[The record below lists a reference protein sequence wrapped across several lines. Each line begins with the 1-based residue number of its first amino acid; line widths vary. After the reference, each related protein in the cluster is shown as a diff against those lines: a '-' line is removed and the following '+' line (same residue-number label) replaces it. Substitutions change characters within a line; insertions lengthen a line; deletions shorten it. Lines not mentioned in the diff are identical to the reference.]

1 MEVISN
7 IQIIIA
13 IIGGLVAGFINTL
26 AGNGSAI
33 TLTILTE
40 VLGLPGNIAN
50 ASNRVGVIFQSSIS
64 TYTFYKHDRLD
75 LSRSKHIIIWTV
87 IGAIIGVIAATQ
99 ISNEQFMLV
108 FKYLMLLMFIV
119 ILVKPSRWLISTQI
133 DKKLPFY
140 VSIPAFLALG
150 FYGGFI
156 QMGMGVVFLI
166 VMVLIAKYS
175 IIDSNA
181 VKVFVV
187 FLYTIIVIGI
197 FQYKGLIDWRMGG
210 IIAIGQ
216 GAGGYLAARYA
227 SRVKDANVWAYRLLI
242 VIVVVALLRLFGLLG
257 F

>member
-1 MEVISN
+1 MEDISS
-7 IQIIIA
+7 IQLTIA
-13 IIGGLVAGFINTL
+13 IVGGLIAGFINTL

-64 TYTFYKHDRLD
+64 TFTFCKHGRLD
-75 LSRSKHIIIWTV
+75 LSRSQGIIFWTI
-87 IGAIIGVIAATQ
+87 IGAVIGVIVATKV
-99 ISNEQFMLV
+99 SNEQFMSV
-108 FKYLMLLMFIV
+108 FKYLMLLMFVV
-119 ILVKPSRWLISTQI
+119 ILVKPSRWLISTQK
-133 DKKLPFY
+133 DKKLPLY
-140 VSIPAFLALG
+140 VMIPLFLGLG

-187 FLYTIIVIGI
+187 FIYTIIVIGI
-197 FQYKGLIDWRMGG
+197 FQYKGLIDWKMGG

-242 VIVVVALLRLFGLLG
+242 IIIVAALLRLFGLLG
-257 F
+257 